1 MARITAGLRVTL
13 HGNQVQLCE
22 KHPFPWR
29 RGWQAWRVDG
39 SAAME
44 WDFNSTLAPSTIYD
58 ANNLKIIECSHT
70 MGRGFIGGRLWTLYA
85 YAIRQ
90 HVNPAVAAHWQ
101 DMLQHRWLPGILEA
115 YQLPFKYI
123 VTPARHSGQ
132 PEIAIEDARGACV
145 DSWVADDA
153 DSDFR
158 VAVFELAQICY
169 NRIRRRRNAGQRA
182 D

>member
-29 RGWQAWRVDG
+29 RGWQAWRVD
-39 SAAME
+39 
-44 WDFNSTLAPSTIYD
+44 
-58 ANNLKIIECSHT
+58 
-70 MGRGFIGGRLWTLYA
+70 GFIGGRLWTLYA

-132 PEIAIEDARGACV
+132 PEIASEDARGACV